1 LKWFLRAADLGS
13 ADAMGYIGLMYDWG
27 YALQKSKTEA
37 VRWYKKGAE
46 AGSIF
51 TMTNYADKLYCGN
64 GVKQDKEEAKKWY
77 QKAAEHGHER
87 AKKNLRKSIDK

>member
-1 LKWFLRAADLGS
+1 
-13 ADAMGYIGLMYDWG
+13 
-27 YALQKSKTEA
+27 
-37 VRWYKKGAE
+37 
-46 AGSIF
+46 
-51 TMTNYADKLYCGN
+51 MTNYADKLYCGN